1 MKKPNQNRV
10 KERLQSKQVQK
21 GAANMTGPNREYVVG
36 PLRRG
41 NCQTTYSPDV
51 RRLQVSL
58 CPIMFHVYEEIGFN
72 AIRALGHIKN
82 FLFPFQ
88 RASLLESASRKIL
101 FSILLN
107 LMYLALKS
115 IVFR

>member
-72 AIRALGHIKN
+72 AIRALGHIKKISCFPSSAHHFWRAHQEKSY
-82 FLFPFQ
+82 FLF
-88 RASLLESASRKIL
+88 
-101 FSILLN
+101 
-107 LMYLALKS
+107 Y
-115 IVFR
+115 